1 MAYGCCSSG
10 GANDHRAHHRRYR
23 YRHAVAAQGAAQV
36 KDREII
42 LLSAEQYRR
51 LEIAARK
58 SGKSKSKWI
67 EEMARALPF
76 QKGQN

>member
-1 MAYGCCSSG
+1 MIAPIVIGVIGLALAFWPGKQRPSLDSERVWI
-10 GANDHRAHHRRYR
+10 H
-23 YRHAVAAQGAAQV
+23 
-36 KDREII
+36 
-42 LLSAEQYRR
+42 LTAEQYRR
-51 LEIAARK
+51 LEIAARQ